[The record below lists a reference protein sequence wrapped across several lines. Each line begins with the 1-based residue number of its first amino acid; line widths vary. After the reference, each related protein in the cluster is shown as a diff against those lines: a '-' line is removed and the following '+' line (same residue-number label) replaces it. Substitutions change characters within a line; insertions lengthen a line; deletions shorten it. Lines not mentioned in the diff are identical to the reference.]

1 MVKTKATKVQVSP
14 IKSSLHSALSTRSSI
29 SSSSVKATVV
39 QQDLPQTGIH
49 VSEPI
54 VPLILSIVTLV
65 ILLCV
70 KYWAIKRSD
79 R

>member
-14 IKSSLHSALSTRSSI
+14 IKSSSHSVSSTRSSV

-39 QQDLPQTGIH
+39 QQDLPQTGFHI
-49 VSEPI
+49 SEP
-54 VPLILSIVTLV
+54 VMPLTLLIGALA
-65 ILLCV
+65 ILLG
-70 KYWAIKRSD
+70 IKHHMNKGSD